1 MIVKVNR
8 VEFIQKLQIVQKSIE
23 ENKVKPI
30 VSCAF
35 VEAKNNL
42 LTFCGTN
49 LETTILTYLDG
60 VEIIKS
66 GKIVFQYQIVEEYLK
81 QLRDEVIE
89 LHEEDGTLR
98 IDAGDS
104 STEFNLMDSDLYPR
118 VLTFEKTDDLKPKF
132 SLKTKELCEIFEKVK
147 YACSVLATN
156 PALSCVR
163 IESDEQFIKFVG
175 TDGYRLVYLTRDN
188 EMGEIV
194 NISIPISA
202 IEITTR
208 LLHTI
213 DDTDISLYMTNNQ
226 VFFKTDDILVSSRTI
241 ELAYP
246 EYQGILTNIT
256 YDKKLTINAGDILKF
271 LKRASIF
278 VKNNTDSK
286 YGAIFEF
293 EQNKMKINGVSDIAQ
308 INEVVETE
316 YSGEPLRISLNVKFM
331 MEFIQN
337 IPKDS
342 NLTMELIKSNASVM
356 IKEQDKEDYIYILMP
371 LALR

>member
-1 MIVKVNR
+1 MIVKINR